1 MISRH
6 ALGFHVIMQN
16 YGRPHL
22 VGSEIAQHVVGHNV
36 SQLKQFYLLFLCNYF
51 KGLSLQM

>member
-36 SQLKQFYLLFLCNYF
+36 SQLKQFYLLFLC
-51 KGLSLQM
+51 KCD